1 MWPKGSSVEAMPF
14 LPEQGL
20 SLERFRGEVGGHW
33 VTPAAW
39 DWDIREA
46 SDLGLEGWE
55 EAEEEPGRILSAWS
69 I

>member
-1 MWPKGSSVEAMPF
+1 M
-14 LPEQGL
+14 
-20 SLERFRGEVGGHW
+20 ERFRGEVGGHW
-33 VTPAAW
+33 VSPAAW